1 MVTTTQPEER
11 GRSAAIADGLAFM
24 ARWSLRL
31 ALIGLGFALLWWL
44 IARLW
49 VIVMPVLLAMLI
61 TTVLNPPANW
71 MRRRGVPP
79 ALAAAVVLVGSLLVL
94 AAVVFFLATSI
105 TGGVS
110 ELASGAVAGLQSIQD
125 WLAGPPL
132 NLGATQFDALLQQV
146 TQRLQDSVTTIA
158 TGVLTGVGTFASLV
172 VTGLLALVLAF
183 LFVKDGDR
191 FLPWLRRFVGPRA
204 GGHLCVV
211 LGRVWDTL
219 GGFIRGQALVS
230 LADAILIGTGLLIVG
245 VPLAL
250 PLAVL
255 TFIGGFIPIVG
266 AIFAGA
272 VAVLIAL
279 VSNGFTA
286 ALIVLGIVLLVQQ
299 VEGNVLQPILQGKSL
314 NLHAAV
320 VLLAVTAGGSLYGIA
335 GAFLAVPVAAAG
347 AVVLRYLFAQVDRIS
362 EDDETD
368 APADPTA
375 ARAAGVAPA
384 PERPGVAAGVRS
396 GGRRRTRQPRR
407 GARAPPGRA
416 QPRAAGAGRRP
427 GRAAPGERARSARHR
442 RRRCPRPH
450 LTPARA
456 QRRCPVHTLQVV
468 HGRAA
473 VCTARAHTTT
483 RIGRPRSSSSSPSTS
498 AVPAAQR
505 CADHAAASASSTSSS
520 RAPAGRSP
528 SAARRRASGR
538 ARRSAARRPGPSSSG
553 ANPTPGAS
561 VRSDT
566 SGCTSTTWRGS
577 ATASQSRIFGPMWK
591 VCRLIARP
599 VSRRAT
605 ANASSRRR
613 RREDRPRR
621 GGEHRRPRAA
631 QTAGARDVAG
641 PRRRAGGQAERDVD
655 ADRRAPAGRRQ
666 HLGGGADHRPRD
678 VSPRDPR
685 DHPAAGHPVHTGD
698 RPATRYPVHACDRER
713 HTAG

>member
-71 MRRRGVPP
+71 MRRRGAPP

-94 AAVVFFLATSI
+94 AAVVYFLATSI

-110 ELASGAVAGLQSIQD
+110 ELASGAVAGLQSIQN

-146 TQRLQDSVTTIA
+146 TQRLQNSVTTIA

-230 LADAILIGTGLLIVG
+230 LADAVLIGAGLLIVG

-266 AIFAGA
+266 ALFAGA
-272 VAVLIAL
+272 LAVLIAL

-347 AVVLRYLFAQVDRIS
+347 AVVLRYLFAQVDRMS

-368 APADPTA
+368 APADPAA
-375 ARAAGVAPA
+375 ARAAGVPPA
-384 PERPGVAAGVRS
+384 PEQPGVAAAS
-396 GGRRRTRQPRR
+396 GPAVGDGPAAAARCPSPARTRRTPSSWSSPTTRTRRSR
-407 GARAPPGRA
+407 GASPVRAPPPTA
-416 QPRAAGAGRRP
+416 LP
-427 GRAAPGERARSARHR
+427 GTAPDTGPCTRYDPCT
-442 RRRCPRPH
+442 RC
-450 LTPARA
+450 
-456 QRRCPVHTLQVV
+456 QVV

-473 VCTARAHTTT
+473 VCPDRARAQTTT

-498 AVPAAQR
+498 AVPAAHR
-505 CADHAAASASSTSSS
+505 CADQAAASASSTSSS

-528 SAARRRASGR
+528 SASRRRASGR
-538 ARRSAARRPGPSSSG
+538 ARRSAARRPWPSSS
-553 ANPTPGAS
+553 
-561 VRSDT
+561 
-566 SGCTSTTWRGS
+566 
-577 ATASQSRIFGPMWK
+577 
-591 VCRLIARP
+591 AR
-599 VSRRAT
+599 T
-605 ANASSRRR
+605 RRR
-613 RREDRPRR
+613 GAACATTPPDAPRRR
-621 GGEHRRPRAA
+621 GGGARRRPTRGSSGRCGRS
-631 QTAGARDVAG
+631 AG
-641 PRRRAGGQAERDVD
+641 
-655 ADRRAPAGRRQ
+655 
-666 HLGGGADHRPRD
+666 
-678 VSPRDPR
+678 
-685 DHPAAGHPVHTGD
+685 
-698 RPATRYPVHACDRER
+698 
-713 HTAG
+713 

>member
-1 MVTTTQPEER
+1 MVTTTQPDER

-71 MRRRGVPP
+71 MRRRGAPP

-94 AAVVFFLATSI
+94 GAVVFFLATSI

-158 TGVLTGVGTFASLV
+158 TGVLSGVGTFASLV

-230 LADAILIGTGLLIVG
+230 LADAVLIGAGLLIVG
-245 VPLAL
+245 IPLAL

-335 GAFLAVPVAAAG
+335 GAFLAVPIAAAG
-347 AVVLRYLFAQVDRIS
+347 AVVLRYLFNQVDRVS

-384 PERPGVAAGVRS
+384 PEQPGVAAAS
-396 GGRRRTRQPRR
+396 GPKVGDGPDRR
-407 GARAPPGRA
+407 GTVP
-416 QPRAAGAGRRP
+416 
-427 GRAAPGERARSARHR
+427 E
-442 RRRCPRPH
+442 PRPDAPNPEQ
-450 LTPARA
+450 LELADDPDAAFPASE
-456 QRRCPVHTLQVV
+456 PD
-468 HGRAA
+468 
-473 VCTARAHTTT
+473 
-483 RIGRPRSSSSSPSTS
+483 P
-498 AVPAAQR
+498 
-505 CADHAAASASSTSSS
+505 
-520 RAPAGRSP
+520 
-528 SAARRRASGR
+528 
-538 ARRSAARRPGPSSSG
+538 
-553 ANPTPGAS
+553 
-561 VRSDT
+561 
-566 SGCTSTTWRGS
+566 
-577 ATASQSRIFGPMWK
+577 
-591 VCRLIARP
+591 
-599 VSRRAT
+599 RAT
-605 ANASSRRR
+605 ADGATR
-613 RREDRPRR
+613 D
-621 GGEHRRPRAA
+621 
-631 QTAGARDVAG
+631 TARD
-641 PRRRAGGQAERDVD
+641 R
-655 ADRRAPAGRRQ
+655 
-666 HLGGGADHRPRD
+666 
-678 VSPRDPR
+678 
-685 DHPAAGHPVHTGD
+685 T
-698 RPATRYPVHACDRER
+698 
-713 HTAG
+713 

>member
-1 MVTTTQPEER
+1 MVTTTQAEER

-31 ALIGLGFALLWWL
+31 ALIGLGAALLWWL

-79 ALAAAVVLVGSLLVL
+79 ALAASVVLVGALLL
-94 AAVVFFLATSI
+94 LGAVVFFLATSI
-105 TGGVS
+105 SGGVS

-125 WLAGPPL
+125 WLSGPPL
-132 NLGATQFDALLQQV
+132 NIGATQFDALLQQV

-230 LADAILIGTGLLIVG
+230 LADAILIGAGLLIVG

-335 GAFLAVPVAAAG
+335 GAFLAVPIAAAG
-347 AVVLRYLFAQVDRIS
+347 AVVLRYLFAQVDRVS

-384 PERPGVAAGVRS
+384 PEQPGPGAAPGPAVVD
-396 GGRRRTRQPRR
+396 GPGRR
-407 GARAPPGRA
+407 GAVPEPRPDAPNPEQLELADDPDAPLPGDASRPA
-416 QPRAAGAGRRP
+416 RDAA
-427 GRAAPGERARSARHR
+427 
-442 RRRCPRPH
+442 RPH
-450 LTPARA
+450 LTPPVLAH
-456 QRRCPVHTLQVV
+456 RRCAVHTL
-468 HGRAA
+468 HL
-473 VCTARAHTTT
+473 CTGARRCAPAAHTTT

-520 RAPAGRSP
+520 RAPDGRSP
-528 SAARRRASGR
+528 SAPATSSQRP
-538 ARRSAARRPGPSSSG
+538 SAAIRCPAPRAVFFG
-553 ANPTPGAS
+553 ANPTSGAS

-577 ATASQSRIFGPMWK
+577 ATASHSRIFGPMWK

-599 VSRRAT
+599 VRRRAT
-605 ANASSRRR
+605 ANASSGVSAASTG
-613 RREDRPRR
+613 R
-621 GGEHRRPRAA
+621 GGAGNTDDRARPS
-631 QTAGARDVAG
+631 
-641 PRRRAGGQAERDVD
+641 RRAHATSQARG
-655 ADRRAPAGRRQ
+655 AAPAGRPSGMSTPTAAQPRVAASTSAADPTTDHVTCPSATRATTQ
-666 HLGGGADHRPRD
+666 PPGTPSTPGGSLRD
-678 VSPRDPR
+678 
-685 DHPAAGHPVHTGD
+685 AAG
-698 RPATRYPVHACDRER
+698 
-713 HTAG
+713 